1 MYPSFIKENNM
12 TSFQIYQ
19 FHLKSSFFK
28 NYCYI
33 IVDTT
38 TNYAAIID
46 PAWELETIESFLTAK
61 NITLISILLTHS
73 HFDHVNLVN
82 PLIKKYN
89 PHVIM
94 SALEI
99 NYYHFECRNLIPI
112 EDQDSLKLGNTD
124 IKCLVTPGHTA
135 GSTCF
140 LLSDSL
146 FTGDTIFIEGCG
158 ICNTEGGNAE
168 EMYNSIQIIK
178 KTISPTILIYPAH
191 SFGKTPGHSLDYL
204 FKENIYFQIENP
216 QQFISFRMREEQK
229 NIFDFQ

>member
-1 MYPSFIKENNM
+1 M

-112 EDQDSLKLGNTD
+112 ENQDSLKLGNTD

-158 ICNTEGGNAE
+158 ICNTEGGSAE